1 MSQPPQ
7 EPPTTPNSGENTA
20 PGPTSVQGTPTT
32 EGGDGNVGSNE
43 DMQVRRGRLPPLQKQ
58 CVLSFSVVDTHALL
72 MQARIGEAEGLKQ
85 EGNDLFRRGK
95 WDEALQ
101 TYRNGLAQLPKR
113 RNPPPPPP
121 SPPPATDEEGERP
134 PAEGDANR
142 IPTDAQNQHE
152 STVPSD
158 ADSPLEREC
167 TKARSVLN
175 ANIAACHVKLAST
188 HARSFRTEPRLTGCL
203 VQGENEDA
211 VKACTEGSLW
221 ATVDMNAPSERTLSF
236 AG

>member
-1 MSQPPQ
+1 MF
-7 EPPTTPNSGENTA
+7 
-20 PGPTSVQGTPTT
+20 
-32 EGGDGNVGSNE
+32 
-43 DMQVRRGRLPPLQKQ
+43 
-58 CVLSFSVVDTHALL
+58 LSLFVIDTHALL

-85 EGNDLFRRGK
+85 AGNELFRRGK

-121 SPPPATDEEGERP
+121 PASDEIPPP
-134 PAEGDANR
+134 EGDADR

-158 ADSPLEREC
+158 ADTPLEHEC
-167 TKARSVLN
+167 AKARSVLN

-188 HARSFRTEPRLTGCL
+188 HARDFRTEPRLTAFLCR
-203 VQGENEDA
+203 
-211 VKACTEGSLW
+211 VKPRMPLKRARK
-221 ATVDMNAPSERTLSF
+221 VRHAPLRTLTHHPSAHSALQDDPSYVRALQRRAQCNEKIGSWSALSSVKEGIQISARF
-236 AG
+236 